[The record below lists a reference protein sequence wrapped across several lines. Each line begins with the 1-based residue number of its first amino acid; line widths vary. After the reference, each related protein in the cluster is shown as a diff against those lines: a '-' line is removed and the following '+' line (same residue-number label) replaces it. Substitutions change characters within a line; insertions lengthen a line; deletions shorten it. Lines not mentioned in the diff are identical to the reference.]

1 MPYRPLARIGSTA
14 TRRPLY
20 SEWSYA
26 RGRDEEEEEEEEE
39 EEGFRDAVARGAS
52 KARLSA
58 LLNPRAPP

>member
-1 MPYRPLARIGSTA
+1 MRG
-14 TRRPLY
+14 
-20 SEWSYA
+20 
-26 RGRDEEEEEEEEE
+26 GRDEEEEEEE

>member
-1 MPYRPLARIGSTA
+1 MRG
-14 TRRPLY
+14 
-20 SEWSYA
+20 
-26 RGRDEEEEEEEEE
+26 GRDEEEEEE